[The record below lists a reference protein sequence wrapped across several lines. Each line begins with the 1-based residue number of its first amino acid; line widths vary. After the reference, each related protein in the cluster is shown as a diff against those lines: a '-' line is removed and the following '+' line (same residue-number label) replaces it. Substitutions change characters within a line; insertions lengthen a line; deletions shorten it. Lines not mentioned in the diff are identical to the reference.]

1 MRKQLAKT
9 IYNIYHNDVI
19 KAEKYISKIE
29 YLTKSEIESYQLTKL
44 NLLLENAYIAKPD
57 DVDAFA
63 NKLNECLSDP
73 IKASFIG
80 KKGEELV
87 YREFNYLEVTKNI
100 VYSM

>member
-44 NLLLENAYIAKPD
+44 NLLLEYAY
-57 DVDAFA
+57 A
-63 NKLNECLSDP
+63 NVPYYKDILNN
-73 IKASFIG
+73 IG
-80 KKGEELV
+80 IGNKGVKNLEEELLSL
-87 YREFNYLEVTKNI
+87 LEA
-100 VYSM
+100 

>member
-87 YREFNYLEVTKNI
+87 YGEFNYLEVTKNI